1 MSVVFL
7 CSLLCSIYYFLNKLF
22 IIYLVMFEKDDL
34 MLNFDN
40 LVIPNDLSKFS
51 KSDLRDL
58 ATELDISS
66 DTKSKIDLAIEVYN
80 KFNEN
85 KNVNKK

>member
-1 MSVVFL
+1 MSVVFFIFAIMFY
-7 CSLLCSIYYFLNKLF
+7 LLFLNKLF

-51 KSDLRDL
+51 KV
-58 ATELDISS
+58 I
-66 DTKSKIDLAIEVYN
+66 
-80 KFNEN
+80 
-85 KNVNKK
+85 

>member
-1 MSVVFL
+1 MFAIMFY
-7 CSLLCSIYYFLNKLF
+7 LLFLNKLF

>member
-1 MSVVFL
+1 
-7 CSLLCSIYYFLNKLF
+7 
-22 IIYLVMFEKDDL
+22 MFEKGDL

-80 KFNEN
+80 KFSEN
-85 KNVNKK
+85 KSVNKKSK